1 MGAEAKT
8 TLVLGRQAFAGTA
21 QLETTE
27 LRFRGERTLRIP
39 LASMTAVEV
48 LDGSLQVTHAEGLAV
63 LALGESTAAKWA
75 QKIVSPP
82 TLMDKLGIKSGMVVT
97 VIHVA
102 DEAILGDIAARGAIV
117 VHGTVAKGSAMVLWR
132 IERAADLGKLPAIV
146 GRIARDGAIW
156 VVHPRGNAAVADTV
170 IFAAARAAG
179 LTYTKVVRFSDTDTA
194 EKLVIPVGSR

>member
-8 TLVLGRQAFAGTA
+8 TLTLGRRSFAGTA

-27 LRFRGERTLRIP
+27 LRFRGERILRIP
-39 LASMTAVEV
+39 LASVTAVNV
-48 LDGSLQVTHAEGLAV
+48 LDGSLHVTHAEGLAV
-63 LALGESTAAKWA
+63 LALGESTAARWA
-75 QKIVSPP
+75 QNIVSPP
-82 TLMDKLGIKSGMVVT
+82 TLADKLGVRSGMVVT
-97 VIHVA
+97 VIDVS
-102 DEAILGDIAARGAIV
+102 DEAILADIAARGASL
-117 VHGTVAKGSAMVLWR
+117 VHGKVAKGSAMVLWR
-132 IERAADLGKLPAIV
+132 IEKAAALTRLPAMV

-194 EKLVIPVGSR
+194 EKLVIPAGSR

>member
-8 TLVLGRQAFAGTA
+8 TLTLGRQTFAGAA

-27 LRFRGERTLRIP
+27 LRFRGERILRIP
-39 LASMTAVEV
+39 LASVTAVNV
-48 LDGSLQVTHAEGLAV
+48 LDGSLHVTHAEGLAV
-63 LALGESTAAKWA
+63 LALGESTAARWA

-82 TLMDKLGIKSGMVVT
+82 TLADKLGVRSGMVVT
-97 VIHVA
+97 VIDVS
-102 DEAILGDIAARGAIV
+102 DESILGDIAARGASIV
-117 VHGTVAKGSAMVLWR
+117 RGKVAKGAVMVLWR
-132 IERAADLGKLPAIV
+132 IEKASDLTTLPAMV
-146 GRIARDGAIW
+146 RRLARDGAIW